1 MIKFYL
7 GESAKRCMWL
17 GLVWKFHFAFQ
28 IIGAALGSAEG
39 WRRKKGRRVGGPD
52 KSLNSSVD
60 CGLVWQLLGQCL
72 VLRAPLLPPLT
83 RLPINGELARDDQ
96 KSLSNL
102 ISRLHLVNGTFNS
115 HRRDAT
121 GQDMSMDIRKSPSR
135 KRLKDVFSH
144 HLAIIC
150 LVVFFHL
157 SLPWTF
163 DAIRLISAK
172 CAHAES
178 GFDPDVDVQS

>member
-1 MIKFYL
+1 
-7 GESAKRCMWL
+7 MWL
-17 GLVWKFHFAFQ
+17 RLVWKFHFAFQ
-28 IIGAALGSAEG
+28 IIGAAPGSTEG
-39 WRRKKGRRVGGPD
+39 WRRKGRWVGGQVFE
-52 KSLNSSVD
+52 LFGGLWIGLAIIRSVPRPS
-60 CGLVWQLLGQCL
+60 G
-72 VLRAPLLPPLT
+72 PPPTPLT

-144 HLAIIC
+144 HLAVIC
-150 LVVFFHL
+150 LVFLLLFRLPV
-157 SLPWTF
+157 PWTF
-163 DAIRLISAK
+163 DVICLISAK
-172 CAHAES
+172 CAHVGP
-178 GFDPDVDVQS
+178 GFDPVDVHAFLHAF